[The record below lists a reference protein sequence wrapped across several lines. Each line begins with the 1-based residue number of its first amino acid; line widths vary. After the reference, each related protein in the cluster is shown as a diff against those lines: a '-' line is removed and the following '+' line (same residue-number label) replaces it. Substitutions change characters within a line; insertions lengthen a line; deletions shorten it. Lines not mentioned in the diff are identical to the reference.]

1 MVQSWA
7 IPFAIIMT
15 TRALIHLLTEFAP
28 VLSFFVVGQFTSFY
42 TATLVLI
49 IATIITSTV
58 GLLTEKKLPLL
69 PLISGFFVV
78 SSGIITLVYQ
88 KPDALIFADSL
99 YYFLMALAIAG
110 GLSVRFNL
118 LKRIFASTFAM
129 TDRGW
134 NILALRWVT
143 IFLLAGIANELVRTL
158 LTPDDWVDFK
168 FIKAIT
174 IALFGFYQFTL
185 SRKYRIEHEANAWG
199 LRIRDGKD

>member
-1 MVQSWA
+1 
-7 IPFAIIMT
+7 MT
-15 TRALIHLLTEFAP
+15 TKALLHLLTEFAP
-28 VLSFFVVGQFTSFY
+28 VLSFFVVGQFASFY
-42 TATLVLI
+42 AATMVLI

-58 GLLTEKKLPLL
+58 GLLSEKKLPLL

-88 KPDALIFADSL
+88 TPDALIFADSL
-99 YYFLMALAIAG
+99 YYFLMALMITG
-110 GLSVRFNL
+110 GLSFRFNL

-143 IFLLAGIANELVRTL
+143 IFLFAGIANELARIL

-185 SRKYRIEHEANAWG
+185 SRRYRIEGESNTWG
-199 LRIRDGKD
+199 IRVSNTKP